1 MEQMSFEDGLAHWEN
16 LKRQV
21 KHLQETERAYREG
34 LFAALFTSPTEGVN
48 EYALPDGR
56 VVKGTY
62 KITRKLDPEK
72 LEELVKGRKVTAKVA
87 ERIQNWHVTL
97 DLTEYRELTD
107 KQRAA
112 VDAAIEAKPALPTL
126 EVVWP
131 APAEATAGS
140 ERQPGDPF

>member
-1 MEQMSFEDGLAHWEN
+1 MESFEQGLAQWED

-21 KHLQETERAYREG
+21 KHLQETERAYREA
-34 LFAALFTSPTEGVN
+34 LFAAAFPSPEEGVN
-48 EYALPDGR
+48 EFKLPDGR

-62 KITRKLDPEK
+62 KLTRKLDAEK

-87 ERIQNWHVTL
+87 ERIQNWHVSL

-112 VDAAIEAKPALPTL
+112 VDQAIESKPALPSL

-131 APAEATAGS
+131 APEAPAGS
-140 ERQPGDPF
+140 EKQPGDVF